1 VKKGFAAG
9 GVIALLIAGVA
20 GCSQP
25 ESRSEASASVTIDG
39 KDQGKT
45 RDVRCNQLQSSWFVE
60 IRQVASSASAI
71 VDVEGDKAT
80 VQTVEIRGFGGFTGS
95 YWPGGEPANATF
107 MNRTFTISGTASGVQ
122 TGSPIPGPVTF
133 KIVARC

>member
-1 VKKGFAAG
+1 MKKGFAAG

-39 KDQGKT
+39 
-45 RDVRCNQLQSSWFVE
+45 N
-60 IRQVASSASAI
+60 
-71 VDVEGDKAT
+71 
-80 VQTVEIRGFGGFTGS
+80 TGS